1 MVVLHYDANIRIRL
15 DRSHGFIEY
24 EWMGHVQNDQ
34 FRELLEEILDYCVE
48 HRCNKVL
55 SDVRKMQV
63 IPKEAQRWV
72 VADWLPRMMQ
82 HGVST
87 FAVVEP
93 KTGIT
98 STSPQ
103 TVHRD
108 TPDHTEDNRD
118 TSDDMTFAIFHDILE
133 ARDWISSFGKV
144 LV

>member
-15 DRSHGFIEY
+15 NRTHGFIEY
-24 EWMGHVQNDQ
+24 EWMGYVHNDQ
-34 FRELLEEILDYCVE
+34 FKALLEEILDYCVE

-63 IPKEAQRWV
+63 IPKEAQMWV

-82 HGVST
+82 NGVLT

-93 KTGIT
+93 KSVVI

-103 TVHRD
+103 IVHKD
-108 TPDHTEDNRD
+108 TPDYTEDNSD
-118 TSDDMTFAIFHDILE
+118 TGDDMTFAIFHDILE
-133 ARDWISSFGKV
+133 ARDWISSFSKA